1 MKIISEFI
9 QGEYKFL
16 TIQVKKD
23 EEVFVKKKK
32 RSNNS
37 NSLFWKLLQQLCEEM
52 NLDVIQ
58 EYRKR
63 VKELGI
69 FQSFELDTKNV
80 PTFER
85 LWSQNGIAYFT
96 EKVQENGNKT
106 IINAYYGSSS
116 YNSKQFSRLLDN
128 LVQDCRSVGIQ
139 TLDDLE
145 IEELI
150 RREYGNIRNVDEK

>member
-1 MKIISEFI
+1 MKILSEFLQENSKI
-9 QGEYKFL
+9 I
-16 TIQVKKD
+16 TIQIGLD
-23 EEVFVKKKK
+23 EEIEVKRKN
-32 RSNNS
+32 RSKNS
-37 NSLFWKLLQQLCEEM
+37 NSYFWKLLQELCFEL

-69 FQSFELDTKNV
+69 FQTFELDTKNLA
-80 PTFER
+80 TFEF
-85 LWSQNGIAYFT
+85 LWNKNGIGWFT
-96 EKVQENGNKT
+96 EKVEENEEKA

-116 YNSKQFSRLLDN
+116 YNSKQMSKLIDN

-139 TLDDLE
+139 TLEDIE

-150 RREYGNIRNVDEK
+150 RSEYE

>member
-1 MKIISEFI
+1 MRILSEFI
-9 QGEYKFL
+9 QGDTKIL
-16 TIQVKKD
+16 TIQIGKNEEIEVKR
-23 EEVFVKKKK
+23 KK
-32 RSNNS
+32 RSKNS
-37 NSLFWKLLQQLCEEM
+37 NALFWEYLQKLCEEL

-69 FQSFELDTKNV
+69 FKQWELNTEDV
-80 PTFER
+80 PTFIKVWEDR
-85 LWSQNGIAYFT
+85 GIAWFT
-96 EKVQENGNKT
+96 EIVEEIGSKT

-116 YNSKQFSRLLDN
+116 YNSKQFSKLLDN
-128 LVQDCRSVGIQ
+128 LVQDCKEVGIQ

-150 RREYGNIRNVDEK
+150 RREYENK